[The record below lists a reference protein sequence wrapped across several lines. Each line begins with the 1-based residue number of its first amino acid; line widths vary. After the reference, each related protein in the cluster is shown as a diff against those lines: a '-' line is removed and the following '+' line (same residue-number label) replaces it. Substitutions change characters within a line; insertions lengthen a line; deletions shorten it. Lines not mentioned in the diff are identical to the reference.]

1 MRILGLILTA
11 IGAVLIVG
19 ARVASIDL
27 TEGQSLVQF
36 WPYYAAA
43 LACFAAALGII
54 LITLREHDES

>member
-1 MRILGLILTA
+1 MKILRLILTV
-11 IGAVLIVG
+11 IGATLIVG

-27 TEGQSLVQF
+27 TEGQSLIQF

-54 LITLREHDES
+54 LITLRDR